1 MAGMPFLHQLWT
13 GSKPVRILRDFL
25 GREQG
30 RWELVTRFKRT
41 DIFRKISRDP
51 FVGEWYTQPYCA
63 KPRLRILMRTKF
75 VAVVK
80 LFPPLYRACK
90 LVRNRMLGND
100 RELK

>member
-1 MAGMPFLHQLWT
+1 
-13 GSKPVRILRDFL
+13 
-25 GREQG
+25 
-30 RWELVTRFKRT
+30 
-41 DIFRKISRDP
+41 
-51 FVGEWYTQPYCA
+51 YTQPYCA

-100 RELK
+100 RELKCKLLSSNEIQPRFIGAAELCLRETSNRLLTRSWRRRCRSKHRSMPPYAMA